1 MRDRWPLRSSTTS
14 LDVALNR
21 CPFLTYIIQMVELS
35 QSPSH
40 EKALGFFFITHR
52 KGIPSMM
59 NTTDKPAWS
68 ARSHRRAANSNS
80 NSTRHGKV
88 SIAAAS
94 ILFASLSGQALA
106 TPNCSA
112 YIPVINKQL
121 ASYLTTVGPREMKN
135 VSLDEFGN
143 MVDPIWGRPVVKLN
157 TYALPESISK
167 KLSYRFTDAA
177 TKGVRTANGRTV
189 CNFSYEANDGFKIE
203 KGYANFD
210 VEPFSKASEV
220 VMYVSP
226 GEAKSGV
233 QFTPEGFAQ
242 MIINSTVRKSLASDP
257 QYKGK
262 FNVAF

>member
-1 MRDRWPLRSSTTS
+1 
-14 LDVALNR
+14 
-21 CPFLTYIIQMVELS
+21 
-35 QSPSH
+35 
-40 EKALGFFFITHR
+40 
-52 KGIPSMM
+52 MM
-59 NTTDKPAWS
+59 NTTAKPTCS
-68 ARSHRRAANSNS
+68 GKQYRSAANPI
-80 NSTRHGKV
+80 RKIK
-88 SIAAAS
+88 IAAAG
-94 ILFASLSGQALA
+94 ILFASLSGHALA
-106 TPNCSA
+106 APTCSA
-112 YIPVINKQL
+112 YIPAINKAL
-121 ASYLTTVGPREMKN
+121 ASYLAAVGPRAMKN

-143 MVDPIWGRPVVKLN
+143 MVDPMWGRPVVKLD

-189 CNFSYEANDGFKIE
+189 CNLSYEANDGFKIE

-242 MIINSTVRKSLASDP
+242 MIINSAVRKSLARDP